1 MVKKLIEEDADDRF
15 VEPEWTNR
23 DLAGAQ
29 FEVMERRGEFLKK
42 DPSGRYA
49 LSKESILNAVTSNEE
64 KQKAVVIDADV
75 ELAKRLASL
84 EGARII
90 GVWVGLDSIE
100 KIQTRIEMQL
110 ESGQIKIPPGE
121 TRDGILRSRV
131 KQIVQDIE
139 YGVISGIFEFTI
151 LNDDL
156 EQSTQEIK
164 AAAEYCFR

>member
-1 MVKKLIEEDADDRF
+1 M
-15 VEPEWTNR
+15 
-23 DLAGAQ
+23 
-29 FEVMERRGEFLKK
+29 
-42 DPSGRYA
+42 
-49 LSKESILNAVTSNEE
+49 NAATSNEE